1 MTNRIKRE
9 LAHGEDYRYEKSK
22 DLGQPILPVGSPMD
36 ITYFIHRKRQVE
48 RVVETIETPSTAPHQ
63 RLGSKSGCKSKSV
76 PHIKNSFWERAK
88 LSHKQYLDVLSTP
101 HLLSHG
107 DDDIKKFKSKTTSN
121 ICSPRLLQMSCPTK
135 RRILST
141 WQDYGDHLPTE
152 TLQRFHDMLHTDQ
165 NIDLKDA
172 RKYFKMRDRQRKKLA
187 KKRRMKRRKKKSL
200 HHAYWLRHQIEETS
214 TAIMNFFSGEPK
226 LELSYKQLLISDAL
240 LVLLAK
246 VLKKN
251 NPILRFSRSVFN
263 RQLVRMVDKMAVWI
277 DSVSKI
283 VEIQSIEEDEEEQAA
298 AQLSERGSSL
308 GSSITMGS
316 AGSGLE
322 PGAGELDEGEGEEM
336 EGEVWP
342 VTSFDRLIQIL
353 AHASPSYLG
362 GAVEDLENLTRN
374 ELLNK
379 IKVLNKDYSGADTP
393 GEILKKILMEWAMH
407 NSPSQVDVRVMKKI
421 EDVSELLA
429 AMLAAEDVY
438 GMMGTLPIQ
447 EGPGSVKGSAA
458 IGASDIMSAME
469 FGEDGE
475 PLPGTV
481 TEVIAPDGS
490 VQLGV
495 VDDNG
500 EVLPVQMTP
509 SGNLIPTV
517 YDKNGKVVNQLFD
530 EDGKLLEVTFN
541 RYGVP
546 EPDTYNGPLFD
557 DVKYAHELIY
567 NEKGRIIPQC
577 YDKDG
582 NPIGAAYD
590 ENGNPIMFGPDG
602 QPLSVPPGA
611 TTKMVNGKL
620 VIVGPD
626 GEEIGA
632 EEEGTIAEGGEQIE
646 DVEKELESR
655 GEVGEDEMGMEGE
668 NLEEVEEEEEEEGET
683 TETEEEEKKSGEEGE
698 EEEEE
703 TSAAGSRESMITV
716 IKGHKPKKIYEHS
729 NDTVCCLSL
738 KIWAVWLLEITHNA
752 HNWTKWVSNIIG
764 QIREF
769 AAILRGEVLLPN
781 GQKKVLF
788 KDDWNKFVDGMNDDV
803 IAWRQY
809 CRHVN
814 DLTNNIVQKFHGKK
828 VHCCEKCLQD
838 HLIKNVVTAHDT
850 MRSLTE
856 ALNCAGYW
864 QRCLDEIVR
873 ATTKLTEIKPS
884 TAEFSSD
891 EETGWSYSSSS
902 DEGKDSRYC
911 YTKRRKLTPSPTWK
925 KIRDTPCSCPC
936 KLKQLFPK
944 EHHKSSD
951 EPCGCVD
958 TSKLHDP
965 RVSCR

>member
-1 MTNRIKRE
+1 
-9 LAHGEDYRYEKSK
+9 
-22 DLGQPILPVGSPMD
+22 
-36 ITYFIHRKRQVE
+36 
-48 RVVETIETPSTAPHQ
+48 
-63 RLGSKSGCKSKSV
+63 
-76 PHIKNSFWERAK
+76 
-88 LSHKQYLDVLSTP
+88 
-101 HLLSHG
+101 
-107 DDDIKKFKSKTTSN
+107 
-121 ICSPRLLQMSCPTK
+121 
-135 RRILST
+135 
-141 WQDYGDHLPTE
+141 
-152 TLQRFHDMLHTDQ
+152 
-165 NIDLKDA
+165 
-172 RKYFKMRDRQRKKLA
+172 
-187 KKRRMKRRKKKSL
+187 
-200 HHAYWLRHQIEETS
+200 
-214 TAIMNFFSGEPK
+214 
-226 LELSYKQLLISDAL
+226 
-240 LVLLAK
+240 
-246 VLKKN
+246 
-251 NPILRFSRSVFN
+251 
-263 RQLVRMVDKMAVWI
+263 
-277 DSVSKI
+277 
-283 VEIQSIEEDEEEQAA
+283 
-298 AQLSERGSSL
+298 
-308 GSSITMGS
+308 
-316 AGSGLE
+316 
-322 PGAGELDEGEGEEM
+322 
-336 EGEVWP
+336 
-342 VTSFDRLIQIL
+342 
-353 AHASPSYLG
+353 
-362 GAVEDLENLTRN
+362 
-374 ELLNK
+374 
-379 IKVLNKDYSGADTP
+379 
-393 GEILKKILMEWAMH
+393 
-407 NSPSQVDVRVMKKI
+407 
-421 EDVSELLA
+421 
-429 AMLAAEDVY
+429 
-438 GMMGTLPIQ
+438 
-447 EGPGSVKGSAA
+447 
-458 IGASDIMSAME
+458 
-469 FGEDGE
+469 
-475 PLPGTV
+475 
-481 TEVIAPDGS
+481 
-490 VQLGV
+490 
-495 VDDNG
+495 
-500 EVLPVQMTP
+500 
-509 SGNLIPTV
+509 
-517 YDKNGKVVNQLFD
+517 
-530 EDGKLLEVTFN
+530 
-541 RYGVP
+541 
-546 EPDTYNGPLFD
+546 
-557 DVKYAHELIY
+557 
-567 NEKGRIIPQC
+567 
-577 YDKDG
+577 
-582 NPIGAAYD
+582 
-590 ENGNPIMFGPDG
+590 
-602 QPLSVPPGA
+602 
-611 TTKMVNGKL
+611 
-620 VIVGPD
+620 
-626 GEEIGA
+626 
-632 EEEGTIAEGGEQIE
+632 
-646 DVEKELESR
+646 
-655 GEVGEDEMGMEGE
+655 MGMEGE